1 MSFVERALAFD
12 CCGERLV
19 GVVAEPESAGKL
31 GLVLV
36 VGGPQY
42 RVGSHRQ
49 FVQIARRLAAAGV
62 AVLRFDYRGM
72 GDATGPMHRF
82 DRTGPDIA
90 AAMDA
95 LQMSCPTVER
105 ILLLGLCDA
114 ASAALMYC
122 EKTLDARVGGL
133 VLLNPWVRS
142 DATIAKTYL
151 KHYYGQRLLER
162 EFWAKLVRGGV
173 DIAGALNSVA
183 GNLKTANAS
192 QEATRDTELAAFQDR
207 MAAGLKT
214 FAGPVLILLSE
225 RDLTAKEFL
234 EFVGSSSRWT
244 GLLGRANVERHD
256 IPHADHTFSN
266 AESREEVEN
275 RTLNWLRRMFPSELR

>member
-1 MSFVERALAFD
+1 MSFVERALTFD

-19 GVVAEPESAGKL
+19 GVLAEPATASRL

-49 FVQIARRLAAAGV
+49 FVLIARWLAAAGL

-72 GDATGPMHRF
+72 GDSTGPMRRF
-82 DRTGPDIA
+82 DKTGPDIA

-95 LQMSCPTVER
+95 LQASCPTIEKIV
-105 ILLLGLCDA
+105 LWGLCDA
-114 ASAALMYC
+114 ASGALMYW
-122 EKTLDARVGGL
+122 ENTLDARVGGI
-133 VLLNPWVRS
+133 VLLNPWARS

-151 KHYYGQRLLER
+151 KHYYGRRLFEK
-162 EFWAKLVRGGV
+162 EFWVKLLRGGV
-173 DIAGALNSVA
+173 DIAGALNSIA

-192 QEATRDTELAAFQDR
+192 QPTTGDSELAAFQDR
-207 MAAGLKT
+207 MAAGLT
-214 FAGPVLILLSE
+214 SFAGPVLILLSE

-234 EFVGSSSRWT
+234 EFAGSSSRWT
-244 GLLGRANVERHD
+244 GLLDRANVERHN
-256 IPHADHTFSN
+256 IPHADHTFST
-266 AESREEVEN
+266 AESREEADS
-275 RTLNWLRRMFPSELR
+275 RTLNWLRRMFPSEHR